1 MNKTAGDAV
10 IQRVNNI
17 SQLLENE
24 KKKQL
29 EYNQKKEDLNILLI
43 NVTLSLKDNSMMNDK
58 NDLLINKI
66 GKFRYSKQKYELD
79 LKRIQLLTQKRY
91 YEKELKTILDQLNEI
106 KWEEDS
112 IARSINELNDKLI
125 ILSNS
130 NQWKKKNKDVD
141 VEDNSDVDVDDEAVE
156 EIESKDT
163 EDTRKLNDVQNEIN
177 ALIQQKR
184 QLETLQYLLSSNIST
199 MQDIYVNPETSDVI
213 RSGIVISTPTQGRV
227 KFRISGTEGSGDTV
241 TLRVYV
247 DQWRPSEYSAEKIE
261 TVLAPLVKLGMM
273 VCMIMYF
280 IFLLSVMDYLLL
292 SYVGV

>member
-1 MNKTAGDAV
+1 
-10 IQRVNNI
+10 
-17 SQLLENE
+17 
-24 KKKQL
+24 
-29 EYNQKKEDLNILLI
+29 
-43 NVTLSLKDNSMMNDK
+43 MMNDK